1 VNTEFNRKA
10 ATEYLNSA
18 LERNRFV
25 LYCQP
30 IAQVDPHAAHGPLVE
45 VLVRFRDEEEGLLP
59 PGSFLPVLDEAH
71 LTGILDRWVVAAT
84 LRMLNKAS
92 RGADPEPG
100 PRCSINLSA
109 DALCDPDFPQFIAA
123 QLAAAHVDPG
133 HLMLEIPSPQDV
145 AQPAAFEDAIR
156 QLSAV
161 GCAIALELPRSEAA
175 LDEMREQ
182 GVRYVKF
189 NSFNL
194 LRAGADA
201 ESLEALRAAS
211 ERCHDLGIKMIAAC
225 VEWGESLA
233 TLADLRV
240 EFAQGFAIAPPMPM
254 AKAFGR

>member
-1 VNTEFNRKA
+1 VDNGFDRKA
-10 ATEYLNSA
+10 AAEYLNSA

-30 IAQVDPHAAHGPLVE
+30 IAQVDPQTVHGPLVE

-84 LRMLNKAS
+84 LRMLNHAR
-92 RGADPEPG
+92 RGADPEAG

-109 DALCDPDFPQFIAA
+109 DALCDPDFPQFVAA
-123 QLAAAHVDPG
+123 QLAAARVEPG
-133 HLMLEIPSPQDV
+133 QLMLEIPADV
-145 AQPAAFEDAIR
+145 AQPGAFEDAIR
-156 QLSAV
+156 QFSGM

-175 LDEMREQ
+175 LDEMRER

-201 ESLEALRAAS
+201 KSLTALRTAS

-233 TLADLRV
+233 MLADLRV